1 MSRRPA
7 RTPATVPSS
16 GYAVVMIRTG
26 DDLRSIPGIGPNMAA
41 HLRRLGIHE
50 VADLRGQSPEALYER
65 DRELAGGSL
74 DPCVLYTYRCAVYYA
89 STERHDPLLLK
100 WWNWKDRA
108 SV

>member
-1 MSRRPA
+1 M
-7 RTPATVPSS
+7 AT
-16 GYAVVMIRTG
+16 RER
-26 DDLRSIPGIGPNMAA
+26 DDLETIPGIGPNMAV
-41 HLRRLGIHE
+41 HLRRLGICS

-89 STERHDPLLLK
+89 STERHDPVLLK

-108 SV
+108 SI